1 MDWIES
7 PESSNIARFAYDEGS
22 CVLKVE
28 FKNGGIYDYFDVPQH
43 VFEGMRNA
51 PSKGQYL
58 AQQIKGAYRY
68 ARA

>member
-1 MDWIES
+1 MDWIET
-7 PESSNIARFAYDEGS
+7 PESSNIARFSYDDTS
-22 CVLKVE
+22 YVLKVE
-28 FKNGGIYDYFDVPQH
+28 FKNGGLYDYFDVPQH
-43 VFEGMRNA
+43 IFEGMRSA

>member
-1 MDWIES
+1 MDWIET
-7 PESSNIARFAYDEGS
+7 PESSNIARFKYDDAS
-22 CVLKVE
+22 YVLKVE
-28 FKNGGIYDYFDVPQH
+28 FKNGGTYDYFDVSQP

-58 AQQIKGAYRY
+58 AQQIKGTYRY

>member
-1 MDWIES
+1 MDWIDT
-7 PESSNIARFAYDEGS
+7 PESSNIARFAYDEAS
-22 CVLKVE
+22 NVLKVE
-28 FKNGGIYDYFDVPQH
+28 FKNGGQYDYFDVPQH

-58 AQQIKGAYRY
+58 AQQIKGSYRY